1 MALPMR
7 IAAIVQARMSSR
19 RLPGKVLRRV
29 AGKPLLGYLVERL
42 RRCRPLD
49 GVTLATSTSP
59 DDDAVAR
66 FCEAEAVPC
75 HRGPLDDVAG
85 RFLGALE
92 QTRADAF
99 VRVNGD
105 SPLLDPRLI
114 DVAVTRFRGG
124 DADVV
129 TNVLRRTYPPGQ
141 SVEVVRGYAFRRAYR
156 LMTEP
161 ADFEHVT
168 RVFYRLPDRFR
179 LVGFESP
186 TDRSGVRLAVDTPDD
201 LAAFAAIVARMS
213 RPHHEYSLEE
223 ILELHH
229 AVAPE
234 GRAA

>member
-19 RLPGKVLRRV
+19 RLPGKVLHRV
-29 AGKPLLGYLVERL
+29 AGKPLLGYLIERL
-42 RRCRPLD
+42 RRCRTLA
-49 GVTLATSTSP
+49 GIILATSVNP

-66 FCEAEAVPC
+66 FCETQGVPC

-85 RFLGALE
+85 RFLGVLE
-92 QTRADAF
+92 RTRAEAF

-114 DVAVTRFRGG
+114 DVAVTRFQGR
-124 DADVV
+124 DADLV

-156 LMTEP
+156 LMSEA

-168 RVFYRLPDRFR
+168 RIFYRLPDRFR
-179 LVGFESP
+179 LVGFEAP
-186 TDRSGVRLAVDTPDD
+186 TDHSGVRLAVDTPDD
-201 LAAFAAIVARMS
+201 LATFAAIIGRMS
-213 RPHHEYSLEE
+213 RSHDEYGLEE

-229 AVAPE
+229 AVATE
-234 GRAA
+234 RRAA